1 MTPNHEKLG
10 NLSQKYKGL
19 GMKSRMRQRGYA
31 SRRKME
37 WKYFVTKTMLKTQ
50 YAQSGQR
57 TKTKLEKRCK
67 WLKISSSQEGRVGEW
82 RRLAATPVRK
92 DKARMGSSRTFATL
106 PQATRGT
113 MWKRGV
119 ACVPRQLPRKRSTS
133 QISHTSPSK
142 KKAQFNST
150 PSSPQIAFRYTN
162 LLQGPRMSP

>member
-1 MTPNHEKLG
+1 
-10 NLSQKYKGL
+10 
-19 GMKSRMRQRGYA
+19 
-31 SRRKME
+31 
-37 WKYFVTKTMLKTQ
+37 MLKTQ

-67 WLKISSSQEGRVGEW
+67 WLKISSDKEGRVGER
-82 RRLAATPVRK
+82 RRLAATRVRK
-92 DKARMGSSRTFATL
+92 DKARMGSSRTFAPL
-106 PQATRGT
+106 PQATRGS

-150 PSSPQIAFRYTN
+150 PSSPQIACRYTS
-162 LLQGPRMSP
+162 LLQGPHMSP